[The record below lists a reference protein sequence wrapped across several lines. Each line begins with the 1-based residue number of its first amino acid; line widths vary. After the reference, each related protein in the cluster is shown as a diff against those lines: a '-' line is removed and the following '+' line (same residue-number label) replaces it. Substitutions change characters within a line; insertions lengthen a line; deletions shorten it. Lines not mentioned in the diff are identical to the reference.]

1 MLEDQRLGCKH
12 VSFGLCSKFYGYN
25 YHILAY
31 YCVNDAG
38 RYRVIQHVKIIRKE
52 LKKIFQSTFKLRL
65 RKNGN
70 DTKLL
75 YTGDIDVTLIEE
87 KITKIS

>member
-1 MLEDQRLGCKH
+1 MMIWHQVRTNMLEDQRL
-12 VSFGLCSKFYGYN
+12 
-25 YHILAY
+25 LAY